1 MTAKWHKLR
10 QLTRGER
17 RQLARAW
24 GHLPLL
30 AVAVKLCGFRRCQK
44 WLAARAKP
52 AARPTGDPLS
62 YARQTARLV
71 RLAGRYSLVPAR
83 CLPQSLLL
91 WHWLQRAGL
100 DSVICLGARQ
110 EAGRLYAHAWVEYAG
125 EPLAEAADVRR
136 SSVPFTAAGVK
147 PAERPR

>member
-1 MTAKWHKLR
+1 M
-10 QLTRGER
+10 
-17 RQLARAW
+17 
-24 GHLPLL
+24 
-30 AVAVKLCGFRRCQK
+30 
-44 WLAARAKP
+44 
-52 AARPTGDPLS
+52 GDPLR

-71 RLAGRYSLVPAR
+71 RVAGRYSLVPAR

-100 DSVICLGARQ
+100 ESVICLGARQ
-110 EAGRLYAHAWVEYAG
+110 AAGRLYAHAWVEYAG

-147 PAERPR
+147 PAQGPR